1 MKIGIIG
8 SGNMGRSLG
17 VRFAKVGHQVF
28 FGARRAEAAEDAA
41 ALAGEGARAGSN
53 DQAAAFGEV
62 LIWTM
67 RNTDPGQVLSDPRL
81 LDGKTVVDL
90 NNRNY
95 AEEVKGGAW
104 FDKAIGEALQENA
117 PSAKVVKAFNT
128 IAMEA
133 FDTTPEA
140 LRRAGAQVFLA
151 GGDTAAKEAVT
162 QIAQDIGFGSVDLG
176 TGAAAM
182 RAAEALGDVIR
193 LLIIDGG
200 HGGRAHLG
208 FSLLPEPDLDTIGAR
223 QDSNYR

>member
-17 VRFAKVGHQVF
+17 VRFAKAGHEVF
-28 FGARRAEAAEDAA
+28 FGARRAETAEAA
-41 ALAGEGARAGSN
+41 AQLAGGGARAGSN
-53 DQAAAFGEV
+53 EEAAAFGEV
-62 LIWTM
+62 LIWTV
-67 RNTDPGQVLSDPRL
+67 RSTDPAEVLQDAGL

-95 AEEVKGGAW
+95 AEDVKGGAW
-104 FDKAIGEALQENA
+104 FETAIGEALQENA
-117 PSAKVVKAFNT
+117 PAAKVVKAFNT

-133 FDTTPEA
+133 FDTTPEK
-140 LRRAGAQVFLA
+140 LRQAGAQVFLA
-151 GGDTAAKEAVT
+151 GEDAGAREAVSR
-162 QIAQDIGFGSVDLG
+162 IARDIGFGSVDLG
-176 TGAAAM
+176 AGVAAM

-208 FSLLPEPDLDTIGAR
+208 FSMLPEPDLDTIGTR
-223 QDSNYR
+223 QESKYR

>member
-28 FGARRAEAAEDAA
+28 FGARRAETAEAA
-41 ALAGEGARAGSN
+41 AQLAGEGARAGTN
-53 DQAAAFGEV
+53 DEAAAFADVLLWTIRSDDPTEV
-62 LIWTM
+62 L
-67 RNTDPGQVLSDPRL
+67 TDPSL
-81 LDGKTVVDL
+81 LNDKVVIDL

-95 AEEVKGGAW
+95 ADDVKNGAW
-104 FDKAIGEALQENA
+104 FDTAIGEMLQRNA
-117 PSAKVVKAFNT
+117 PDAKVVKAFNT

-133 FDTTPEA
+133 FDTTPEK
-140 LRRAGAQVFLA
+140 LREAGAQVFLA
-151 GGDTAAKEAVT
+151 GNDADAKEAVAR
-162 QIAQDIGFGSVDLG
+162 IAHDIGFGSVDLG
-176 TGAAAM
+176 SGAAAM

-208 FSLLPEPDLDTIGAR
+208 FSMLPEPDLDTIGTR
-223 QDSNYR
+223 QESSYR